1 MLSASS
7 CLYHPPLPLLLGQQ
21 LNVTRKDPGLVS
33 PYHSLAKLSPV
44 AGIVTLAPGRVRQED
59 ESSRLYPWLQV
70 QVEADLGY
78 LKPCLNKAK

>member
-1 MLSASS
+1 M
-7 CLYHPPLPLLLGQQ
+7 
-21 LNVTRKDPGLVS
+21 S

>member
-1 MLSASS
+1 MHSASS

-44 AGIVTLAPGRVRQED
+44 AGIGIVTLAPGRVRQED
-59 ESSRLYPWLQV
+59 ESSR
-70 QVEADLGY
+70 
-78 LKPCLNKAK
+78 